1 MPLNDPAI
9 RNATTDTKPKK
20 LYDSGGL
27 YLLVTPSGGK
37 WWRFKYRFGGKEKL
51 LSLGTYPQVSLKD
64 AREERDK
71 AKKLLRNRVDPSAE
85 RKAVK
90 QTESGQGSV
99 EAVAKEWQ
107 SKFSKS
113 WSSSHAETIKQRI
126 ENYIIPNIG
135 QRQIN
140 EIAAPELLAVLR
152 KIEAKGYVETAHRVK
167 QICGQIFRY
176 AIATG
181 RMERDPA
188 ADLKGALPPAKSK
201 RMASII
207 DPKGVGGLLRAIDD
221 YKGSIVTQCALQLG
235 TLTFVR
241 PGELRHAEWNEI
253 NLEAAEWRIPAE
265 KMKMKSPHI
274 VPLSKQA
281 VSILKKIQPLTGQA
295 KYVFPSERTYSRPMS
310 ENTVN
315 AALRRMGYTKDEL
328 TGHGFRSMASTL
340 LHEQG
345 WKSEVIE
352 RQLAHQERNKVK
364 AAYNHAEHLSER
376 KKMMQAWADYL
387 DALKKGAEVIL
398 LHSKEG

>member
-1 MPLNDPAI
+1 M
-9 RNATTDTKPKK
+9 TT
-20 LYDSGGL
+20 
-27 YLLVTPSGGK
+27 GGK

-64 AREERDK
+64 AREKRDD
-71 AKKLLRNRVDPSAE
+71 AKKLLRNHADPAAE
-85 RKAVK
+85 RQAVK
-90 QTESGQGSV
+90 QAESGKGSF
-99 EAVAKEWQ
+99 EAVAGEWF
-107 SKFSKS
+107 SKFSQS
-113 WSSSHAETIKQRI
+113 WVPRHADTIQQRLDNHI
-126 ENYIIPNIG
+126 LPNLG

-140 EIAAPELLAVLR
+140 EVTAPVLLAVLR
-152 KIEAKGYVETAHRVK
+152 KIEAQGYIETAHRVK

-181 RMERDPA
+181 RAERDPA

-235 TLTFVR
+235 ALTFVR
-241 PGELRHAEWNEI
+241 PGELRRAEWEEI
-253 NLEAAEWRIPAE
+253 DLDAAEWRIPAE

-281 VSILKKIQPLTGQA
+281 VSVLNKIQPLTGQGR
-295 KYVFPSERTYSRPMS
+295 YVFPSERTRARPMS

-315 AALRRMGYTKDEL
+315 AALRRMGYTKEEV

-340 LHEQG
+340 LHELG
-345 WKSEVIE
+345 WRSEVIE

-364 AAYNHAEHLSER
+364 AAYNHAEHLAER

-387 DALKKGAEVIL
+387 EGIKAGAKIIPIRAA
-398 LHSKEG
+398 G